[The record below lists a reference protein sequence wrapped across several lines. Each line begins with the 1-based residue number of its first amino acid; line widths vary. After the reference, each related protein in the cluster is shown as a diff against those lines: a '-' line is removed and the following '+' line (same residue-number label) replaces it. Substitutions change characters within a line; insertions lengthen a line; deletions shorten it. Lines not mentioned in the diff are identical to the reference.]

1 MNTYNKRG
9 KNVINIKN
17 YIDDMN
23 LQMEEGYRGD
33 CPMCNGR
40 NTFTVT
46 RKVDGTLY
54 NCYKAGCSISGT
66 SPTTVSVNDMLNRKE
81 KSISAKFIL
90 PSHIIPGRAEAA
102 TWAESYGLDAIKN
115 NLHYDVKENRIVFP
129 VIHDHE
135 IVDATG
141 RALAIGQLPKWK
153 RYGNSSYA
161 YTSGIGEVAVVV
173 EDCISAAVVST
184 GISNCVGMALL
195 GTALLP
201 NHIAQLKD
209 YRGVVVA
216 LDPDAVKKTLQFTAE
231 LKGAL
236 YHTNIFALKLE
247 DDLKYAKKYDMVD
260 VNSAVLKLTQ
270 GEIDGTR
277 TVTHSD
283 Q

>member
-1 MNTYNKRG
+1 M
-9 KNVINIKN
+9 INIKK
-17 YIDDMN
+17 YIDTLD
-23 LQMEEGYRGD
+23 LQIEEGYRGD
-33 CPMCNGR
+33 CPLCNGR

-46 RKVDGTLY
+46 RKLDGILY

-66 SPTTVSVNDMLNRKE
+66 SPTTVTVNDMSYRKE
-81 KSISAKFIL
+81 RQPLVEFVL
-90 PSHIIPGRAEAA
+90 PPYVVPGRAEV
-102 TWAESYGLDAIKN
+102 TSWAESYDIDAIKN

-184 GISNCVGMALL
+184 IVSNCVGVALL

-209 YRGVVVA
+209 FVGVIVA
-216 LDPDAVKKTLQFTAE
+216 LDPDAVKKTIQFTAE
-231 LKGAL
+231 LKGTL
-236 YHTNIFALKLE
+236 YHNNIFALKLE
-247 DDLKYAKKYDMVD
+247 DDLKYAKKYDMINV
-260 VNSAVLKLTQ
+260 SKAILKLTQ
-270 GEIDGTR
+270 GEIHGTR
-277 TVTHSD
+277 IVTHSNE
-283 Q
+283 